1 MINSKSAVLMN
12 TSKPLKILNLQIPSL
27 RSGQVLVEISYSGLC
42 HTQLHEIRGKRGV
55 DHFLPHTLGH
65 EGSGKVIKIG
75 RGVTKVK
82 PGDHVVL
89 TWIKA
94 SGIDVPSTQYEST
107 IGKINSGAISTFME
121 KTVVSENRLIKIPKK
136 MPLREAA
143 LLGCA
148 VPTGAGIVRNTA
160 NLKEKDS
167 IAIFGLG
174 GIGMSIVLASKMIG
188 AQKIIG
194 IDIEKKKL
202 IRAIEIGASDV
213 IDAKRERVLEKIQK
227 ITNEQGVDFS
237 VEAIGNSKTMEDA
250 FSSVKSNGGLCILAG
265 NLPFGQKISID
276 PFDLIKGKNIIG
288 TWGGET
294 SPEKDTKFYIK
305 KYFSGEMDLRQ
316 LITHE
321 YEIEKINE
329 GFADLE
335 NGKVGRA
342 LIKMGK

>member
-1 MINSKSAVLMN
+1 MKNKTTKN
-12 TSKPLKILNLQIPSL
+12 KT
-27 RSGQVLVEISYSGLC
+27 
-42 HTQLHEIRGKRGV
+42 
-55 DHFLPHTLGH
+55 
-65 EGSGKVIKIG
+65 IKI
-75 RGVTKVK
+75 TQ
-82 PGDHVVL
+82 
-89 TWIKA
+89 IK
-94 SGIDVPSTQYEST
+94 ST
-107 IGKINSGAISTFME
+107 IGKD
-121 KTVVSENRLIKIPKK
+121 KK
-136 MPLREAA
+136 QKLN
-143 LLGCA
+143 LLSLG
-148 VPTGAGIVRNTA
+148 
-160 NLKEKDS
+160 LKK
-167 IAIFGLG
+167 
-174 GIGMSIVLASKMIG
+174 
-188 AQKIIG
+188 
-194 IDIEKKKL
+194 
-202 IRAIEIGASDV
+202 
-213 IDAKRERVLEKIQK
+213 
-227 ITNEQGVDFS
+227 
-237 VEAIGNSKTMEDA
+237 IGNSKTMEDA